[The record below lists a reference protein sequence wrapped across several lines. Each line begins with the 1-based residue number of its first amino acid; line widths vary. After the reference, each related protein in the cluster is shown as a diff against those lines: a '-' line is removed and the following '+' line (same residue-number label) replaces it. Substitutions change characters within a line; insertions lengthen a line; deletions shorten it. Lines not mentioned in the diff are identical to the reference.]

1 MPEHLRDDASLHYEI
16 VGNGPPLLLIAGLA
30 SDGASWGPLL
40 AELPG
45 RQLILVDN
53 RGSGRTR
60 SAGPI
65 RFADLVADIGSL
77 IESLGVGP
85 VDVLGHSLGGA
96 IGLALAVEHPQLVK
110 RLVTLTSGGLSPS
123 KAVLL
128 KDMAR
133 IGFIVPAEDWFRLLY
148 QWLFSDGFFVDEASV
163 ATAAAASAAYPH
175 RQSPGDFARQVAAL
189 ATVGPL
195 ARERIACPVLAVSAE
210 RDLLAPPAAVDA
222 LHAGIARLKRRE
234 VPGVAHSIHWEAPQ
248 AVGAIIREFLEAA
261 YV

>member
-1 MPEHLRDDASLHYEI
+1 MPEHVHGDTTLHYEI
-16 VGNGPPLLLIAGLA
+16 VGDGPPLLLIAGLA

-45 RQLILVDN
+45 RRLIVVDN

-65 RFADLVADIGSL
+65 RFADLVADIASL
-77 IESLGVGP
+77 LEALEIGP
-85 VDVLGHSLGGA
+85 VDVVGHSLGGA
-96 IGLALAVEHPQLVK
+96 IGLWLAAEHPHLVK
-110 RLVTLTSGGLSPS
+110 RLVTLTSGGTSPS
-123 KAVLL
+123 KTVLL

-133 IGFIVPAEDWFRLLY
+133 LGFIVPAQDWFRLLY
-148 QWLFSDGFFVDEASV
+148 QWLFSDGFFADETNV
-163 ATAAAASAAYPH
+163 AAAAAASAAYAH

-222 LHAGIARLKRRE
+222 LHGGIGRLERRE

-248 AVGAIIREFLEAA
+248 AVGAMIRGFLVMADD
-261 YV
+261 

>member
-16 VGNGPPLLLIAGLA
+16 VGGGPPLLLIAGLA

-65 RFADLVADIGSL
+65 RFADLVADIASL
-77 IESLGVGP
+77 IETLGIGP
-85 VDVLGHSLGGA
+85 VDVVGHSLGGA
-96 IGLALAVEHPQLVK
+96 IGLALAAERPELVK
-110 RLVTLTSGGLSPS
+110 RLVTLTSGATSPS

-148 QWLFSDGFFVDEASV
+148 QWLFSDAFFADEANV
-163 ATAAAASAAYPH
+163 AAAAAASAAYSH

-189 ATVGPL
+189 ETVGPL
-195 ARERIACPVLAVSAE
+195 ARERITCPVLSVSAE
-210 RDLLAPPAAVDA
+210 RDMLAPPSAVDA
-222 LHAGIARLKRRE
+222 LHAGISGLERRE
-234 VPGVAHSIHWEAPQ
+234 VPGVAHSIHWEAPA
-248 AVGAIIREFLEAA
+248 AVGTMIRVFLG
-261 YV
+261 